1 MPRRPFIVRCASRR
15 PSGMAM
21 ATATSAGP
29 PSAAARLCSIS
40 AIIRRGA
47 GLIAGSPTARLKPGR
62 VTMPTPS
69 PARNTIP
76 ASGGAGRTQDSTS
89 APWVTSGSSPASLR
103 TPARPWPRASSAT
116 TRGKAGASPPGSVT
130 ETGSGKRPVTSAV

>member
-1 MPRRPFIVRCASRR
+1 
-15 PSGMAM
+15 M
-21 ATATSAGP
+21 ATETSAGP
-29 PSAAARLCSIS
+29 PRAGARSPSIA

-47 GLIAGSPTARLKPGR
+47 GLIAGSPTGRLRPGL

-76 ASGGAGRTQDSTS
+76 APGGAGLTQDSTS

-103 TPARPWPRASSAT
+103 TPARPWSGPRSAS
-116 TRGKAGASPPGSVT
+116 TRGKKGSWPPGSVT